1 LTIIRSIS
9 ISINFDVGMALSAT
23 ELSGTNTLTQENKQ
37 LHPSGILYG
46 IVLILAVL
54 GYHLMRG

>member
-1 LTIIRSIS
+1 
-9 ISINFDVGMALSAT
+9 MALSAT